1 MGKIR
6 FLIETDFGLFRFGKI
21 RFELFVSAPSRFLS
35 EIRHVAEPGFLN
47 RILLPYT
54 LNHELRSKYWP

>member
-6 FLIETDFGLFRFGKI
+6 LLIETDFGLFRFEKI
-21 RFELFVSAPSRFLS
+21 RFELFVSAPPRFLS

-47 RILLPYT
+47 QILLPHT
-54 LNHELRSKYWP
+54 LNHALRSKYWP